1 MVPGR
6 AGNNVKGKPIWYM
19 DQNSK
24 AGKPGHHFRVP
35 ALAGLASGWRGMK
48 RPHNFK
54 IGGSS
59 DSYYR
64 YSFLWWP
71 PAWQGPALCA
81 DASTALAP
89 AGATFTIAAM
99 HVECGGHLEER
110 LGHQ

>member
-1 MVPGR
+1 MVYGSKFKSGETRPPFPLPCIGWPG
-6 AGNNVKGKPIWYM
+6 
-19 DQNSK
+19 Q
-24 AGKPGHHFRVP
+24 
-35 ALAGLASGWRGMK
+35 WRGMK